1 MGWRLGS
8 IEKQKLV
15 VSPEPRRF
23 GVVPLRRR
31 AARRV
36 ERGVGG
42 RGERLAQTRINGLTA

>member
-15 VSPEPRRF
+15 ISPEPRRF

-31 AARRV
+31 GGSSSRAERRKDAADDSRKP
-36 ERGVGG
+36 E
-42 RGERLAQTRINGLTA
+42 

>member
-15 VSPEPRRF
+15 ISSEPRRF

-36 ERGVGG
+36 ERASMDAANDS
-42 RGERLAQTRINGLTA
+42 RKPE